1 MKHFIERYKQK
12 ITELEGEVVRL
23 GRALTDSMQAEH
35 EAINAL
41 MPERRKNRLLGAENE
56 TQKRALRQL
65 QGEKSLLE
73 NRLKQH
79 EELLRK
85 YEELNVSFAEV
96 VKENTALRK
105 KLNLRSAREKALSLA
120 MPSSTKV
127 FRKNSPPE
135 NQART
140 GGAVKG
146 HTGHGRRIFSPS
158 EADRIEYNNDKPAIC
173 SCGNDNWILIR
184 TETHCFHEFIPAR
197 LIDVYAENT
206 RWKCGACG
214 RHEIKRGTGIQPH
227 ALYDV
232 KTMAYLLNEIY
243 HYNVPLNQISHR
255 RGLNPGTVLH
265 MAHRVAAQF
274 EEPLF
279 KRILENIRHELLV
292 YADETRW
299 RVDGLNAYCWSFS
312 NDHYRI
318 FLFRRSR
325 AGKIPVEVFGLETL
339 PMTLVTDRYAGYNP
353 LPVKR
358 QLCYVHLLR
367 DIKKEQEKFPDDPEL
382 KTFCPALA
390 GLLKKAIAMFE
401 SELPVRQ
408 YRSRCRKLKNN
419 IMKLC
424 NSDAVHP
431 AVRKLQDIFRE
442 REDSLFQW
450 CRSPDIPAENN
461 FAERS
466 VRPVVIMR
474 KISFGSQSEQ
484 GMRTREILSTV
495 MQTAAARGY
504 DVFEF
509 MVKAITATTK
519 APPPDLYQSLMPIP
533 RP

>member
-1 MKHFIERYKQK
+1 MKHFVERYKQK
-12 ITELEGEVVRL
+12 IVELEAEIVRL
-23 GRALTDSMQAEH
+23 RHALMGSMEAEH
-35 EAINAL
+35 KAINAL
-41 MPERRKNRLLGAENE
+41 MPERRNNRLLSEENE
-56 TQKRALRQL
+56 TQKRELRQL
-65 QGEKSLLE
+65 QSKNSLLE
-73 NRLKQH
+73 NGLKQH

-96 VKENTALRK
+96 IKENTILRK

-127 FRKNSPPE
+127 FKKNSSPE
-135 NQART
+135 NQAKI

-146 HTGHGRRIFSPS
+146 HVGHGRQIFTKL
-158 EADRIEYNNDKPAIC
+158 EADRIEYNDDKPTIC
-173 SCGNDNWILIR
+173 SCGNDNWIKIR
-184 TETHCFHEFIPAR
+184 TETHCFHEFIPAK

-206 RWKCGACG
+206 RWKCCTCG
-214 RHEIKRGTGIQPH
+214 RHEIKRETEIQPH

-232 KTMAYLLNEIY
+232 KMMAHLLSEIY
-243 HYNVPLNQISHR
+243 YYNIPLNQISHR
-255 RGLNPGTVLH
+255 WGINPGTVLH

-279 KRILENIRHELLV
+279 KKIVENIRHETLV
-292 YADETRW
+292 YADETKW

-312 NDHYRI
+312 NEYYRI
-318 FLFRRSR
+318 LLFRRSR
-325 AGKIPVEVFGLETL
+325 AAKIPLEVFGLEVLLLTL
-339 PMTLVTDRYAGYNP
+339 STDRYAGYNLVP
-353 LPVKR
+353 AKR

-367 DIKKEQEKFPDDPEL
+367 DIKKEQEKFPDDTEV
-382 KTFCPALA
+382 KTFCPALTD
-390 GLLKKAIAMFE
+390 LLKQAISMFG
-401 SELPVRQ
+401 SELPIRK
-408 YRSRCRKLKNN
+408 YRSQCRKLKDK

-424 NSDAVHP
+424 NSEAIHP

-442 REDSLFQW
+442 RENDLFQW
-450 CRSPDIPAENN
+450 CRSPDMPAENN

-495 MQTAAARGY
+495 MHTAAARGC

-509 MVKAITATTK
+509 MVKAIAATTND
-519 APPPDLYQSLMPIP
+519 PPPDLYQSLMPIP
-533 RP
+533 QR